1 MRPSPPSPRFGTHAV
16 ADPGLRYTDENAPAS
31 FHIGVISLRAFLTV
45 TWQGCLSVTLPLAR
59 FWLFH
64 YQQSVGRTD
73 EPGVLPRMSK
83 ARTGNEAGEEGAQ
96 VVEGAKSLS
105 SMRKAH
111 VERVLGFVENDIEKA
126 APLLGISPAELRRW
140 MTRLEIR

>member
-1 MRPSPPSPRFGTHAV
+1 
-16 ADPGLRYTDENAPAS
+16 
-31 FHIGVISLRAFLTV
+31 
-45 TWQGCLSVTLPLAR
+45 
-59 FWLFH
+59 
-64 YQQSVGRTD
+64 
-73 EPGVLPRMSK
+73 MSK

-111 VERVLGFVENDIEKA
+111 VERVLGLVENDIEKA